1 MTTLAEV
8 LLTGLSLGSV
18 YALIAVGFVVIFRA
32 SGVMNFAHGSLL
44 LFGGYLT
51 AVLHEPLGF
60 LGALATAVLASAAL
74 AGLIELVC
82 MRRRPTETHVLAIVT
97 IGVDI
102 LLLTELARRIGPDV
116 LDLGDPWGA
125 GVFSAGGITL
135 AQSRVA
141 SVVVAAAL
149 VSLLFAA
156 FRWSRWGLA
165 MRAAA
170 ADREAASLM
179 GLRLGRVRLLAWCVA
194 GALAAVAAVFLAA
207 FPTPGLDRAT
217 GEIAL
222 RAFPAA
228 VLGGMDSVTGA
239 LIGSVLIGVTQAAVA
254 GYQRSLGAFGEG
266 LGDVAPYLVMIIV
279 LLVRPRG
286 LLGTRET
293 VRV

>member
-1 MTTLAEV
+1 MTTLVEV

-32 SGVMNFAHGSLL
+32 CGVMNFAHGSLL

-60 LGALATAVLASAAL
+60 LAALAAAVLAAAAL
-74 AGLIELVC
+74 AGLIELLL

-125 GVFSAGGITL
+125 GVVSAGGVTV

-179 GLRLGRVRLLAWCVA
+179 GLRLGRVRLIAWCVA

-228 VLGGMDSVTGA
+228 VLGGMDSVPGA
-239 LIGSVLIGVTQAAVA
+239 LVGSVLIGVTQAAAA
-254 GYQRSLGAFGEG
+254 GYQRSLGTLGEG
-266 LGDVAPYLVMIIV
+266 LSDVAPYLVMIIV
-279 LLVRPRG
+279 LLIRPRG
-286 LLGTRET
+286 LFGTREA

>member
-1 MTTLAEV
+1 MTSLPEV
-8 LLTGLSLGSV
+8 LLNGLSLGSV

-51 AVLHEPLGF
+51 AVLHTPLGF
-60 LGALATAVLASAAL
+60 LAALACAIVASAAL
-74 AGLIELVC
+74 AGLIELLC
-82 MRRRPTETHVLAIVT
+82 MRRRPAETHVLAIVT

-125 GVFSAGGITL
+125 GVLSGGGITV
-135 AQSRVA
+135 AQSRVV
-141 SVVVAAAL
+141 SVVVAVAL
-149 VSLLFAA
+149 VSLLVAA
-156 FRWSRWGLA
+156 FRWSSWGLA

-170 ADREAASLM
+170 ADREAAALM
-179 GLRLGRVRLLAWCVA
+179 GVRLGRMRLLAWCVA
-194 GALAAVAAVFLAA
+194 GALACVAAVFLTA

-217 GEIAL
+217 GELAL

-228 VLGGMDSVTGA
+228 VLGGMDSVAGA
-239 LIGSVLIGVTQAAVA
+239 LIGSVLIGVTEAAAA
-254 GYQRSLGAFGEG
+254 GYQSSLGPIGEG
-266 LGDVAPYLVMIIV
+266 LGDIAPYVVLVLV
-279 LLVRPRG
+279 LLVRPQG

-293 VRV
+293 IRV